1 MKAFKQNK
9 KLHDALQNL
18 TETADSV
25 QTLNS
30 LTKKKPP
37 ESLQAII
44 SIPKHKIL

>member
-9 KLHDALQNL
+9 KLHDVPQNL

>member
-30 LTKKKPP
+30 LKKKKPP